1 MGKFLLGILLLLI
14 FPPPLWGKVPAFIPD
29 RSVALV
35 FSSTIQGEVEPC
47 G

>member
-1 MGKFLLGILLLLI
+1 MKKYLLLI
-14 FPPPLWGKVPAFIPD
+14 LLIFFFPVTIWGKVPAFIPD
-29 RSVALV
+29 QSVALV